1 MNQKS
6 AAETS
11 DDIVLVTASDDG
23 YAMPLAVT
31 IRSAL
36 NHLGEDRRLQLFV
49 MDGGL
54 TEESRARLLRSWTDP
69 RLTVEW
75 VHPNMEL
82 VGDLF
87 VSHQVTVV
95 TYLRLLMAE
104 LLPQHVK
111 RAIYIDA
118 DMLVRRDVGALWD
131 EPQDGHAALAVP
143 EIAAPYIDAPA
154 AMPNFERCRQHLCA
168 YTPIAN
174 YRELGLAPDARYFNG
189 GLLVADLAQWRQKK
203 LAQQMLDC
211 LHKYREHVLWWDQ
224 YALNVVLAGSW
235 RPLDYRWN
243 QGTHVYAYPSWRE
256 SPVDRPTLAAL
267 RTSPWI
273 VHFCSPSKPWHY
285 FNRHPFRREFFRC
298 LRQTEWRDWR
308 AKPPENLL
316 KEWWDFHY
324 GPLRLK
330 WKSRVRTLKQTIRG
344 QRRKAA

>member
-1 MNQKS
+1 MNQRVVVDKFN
-6 AAETS
+6 
-11 DDIVLVTASDDG
+11 DIVLVTASDNG

-36 NHLGEDRRLQLFV
+36 NHLSKNRRLRLFV

-54 TEESRARLLRSWTDP
+54 TDDSRARLLRSWTDP
-69 RLTVEW
+69 RLSVEW
-75 VHPNMEL
+75 IRPNMDL
-82 VGDLF
+82 VGDLL

-104 LLPQHVK
+104 LLPGDVT

-118 DMLVRRDVGALWD
+118 DMLVRRELGALWD

-143 EIAAPYIDAPA
+143 EIAAPYIDAPT
-154 AMPNFERCRQHLCA
+154 AMPNFEQCRAHLCA
-168 YTPIAN
+168 YIPIMN
-174 YRELGLAPDARYFNG
+174 YRELGLAPDAQYFNG
-189 GLLVADLAQWRQKK
+189 GLLVADLAQWRSKN
-203 LAQQMLDC
+203 LGEQMLDC
-211 LHKYREHVLWWDQ
+211 LRKYREHVLWWDQ
-224 YALNVVLAGSW
+224 YALNVALAGNW

-256 SPVDRPTLAAL
+256 SPVDRETLATL
-267 RTSPWI
+267 RKSPWI

-285 FNRHPFRREFFRC
+285 FNRHPFRREFFHC

-308 AKPPENLL
+308 PSPPENLF

-324 GPLRLK
+324 EPFRSK
-330 WKSRVRTLKQTIRG
+330 WKLRVRSLKQTIRG